1 MSTKERSGCPI
12 SLSLELIGDRWTLLL
27 IRDLAFAGK
36 RHFREFLQSDEG
48 ISSRTLAER
57 LQTLVD
63 EGVLTR
69 SDDPTHR
76 LKAIYRLTEAGIDLL
91 PILATL
97 GAWGSKYRK
106 ADEDLARVAKELAAG
121 GQPAL
126 ERMKKRLRKEHLGS
140 RPQVPFPVYAPL
152 R

>member
-1 MSTKERSGCPI
+1 MASKQRSASPI
-12 SLSLELIGDRWTLLL
+12 SLSLELLGDRWTLLI
-27 IRDLAFAGK
+27 IRDLVFAGK

-63 EGVLTR
+63 EGILTR
-69 SDDPTHR
+69 SDDPSHG

-91 PILATL
+91 PVLATL
-97 GAWGSKYRK
+97 GAWGARHRK
-106 ADEDLARVAKELAAG
+106 ADDALARIAGDLAAG
-121 GQPAL
+121 GEPAL
-126 ERMKKRLRKEHLGS
+126 ARMTEKLRAENLGQA
-140 RPQVPFPVYAPL
+140 REP